1 MSVSIQDAKVPTFA
15 NFVIGG
21 ISGVAA
27 QIATHPMDVLRIR
40 MQVSRN
46 TLRDTAL
53 QTFGTNG
60 VRGFYMGL
68 SAGLLR
74 QLTYTTSRLGIY
86 STLLDIGEQHFGY
99 LNYVTMISLGMIA
112 GIMGSFI
119 GSPTDLILIRMV
131 ADMNLPTEKRKN
143 YKNVVNGISDIW
155 KTEGFTGLW
164 RGAVP
169 TMGRAAIVN
178 GAQLGTYTRAKVML
192 QNTGYIQ
199 NGIPL
204 QFAAA
209 LMSSI
214 ITCFASI
221 PMDVAKTRIQNWRQS
236 TKPPNI
242 IAMIVNIVKT
252 EGLISLWNGFVPSYS
267 RAAPNTIITMIP
279 SRTVVYVACLTRPAV
294 KPL

>member
-21 ISGVAA
+21 ISGVTA
-27 QIATHPMDVLRIR
+27 QIATHPMDVLKIR

-46 TLRDTAL
+46 TLRDTAF
-53 QTFGTNG
+53 QTFSTNG
-60 VRGFYMGL
+60 VRGFYTGL
-68 SAGLLR
+68 SAAVLR

-86 STLLDIGEQHFGY
+86 TTLLDIGNQHFGY

-112 GIMGSFI
+112 GMMGSFI
-119 GSPTDLILIRMV
+119 GTPTDLILIRMV
-131 ADMNLPTEKRKN
+131 ADINLPAEKRKN
-143 YKNVVNGISDIW
+143 YKNAVSGIFDIW

-178 GAQLGTYTRAKVML
+178 GAQLGTYTRAKMML
-192 QNTGYIQ
+192 QDTGYIQ
-199 NGIPL
+199 NGISL

-221 PMDVAKTRIQNWRQS
+221 PVDVAKTRIQNWRQS
-236 TKPPNI
+236 TKSPNI
-242 IAMIVNIVKT
+242 MAMIVNIVRT
-252 EGLISLWNGFVPSYS
+252 EGLISLWRGFLPYYS
-267 RAAPNTIITMIP
+267 RAAPNTVITM
-279 SRTVVYVACLTRPAV
+279 VCADQLHQMYLTFFPV
-294 KPL
+294 S

>member
-46 TLRDTAL
+46 TLRDAAL
-53 QTFGTNG
+53 QTFGRNG
-60 VRGFYMGL
+60 VRGFYTGL

-86 STLLDIGEQHFGY
+86 STLMDIGEQHFGY

-119 GSPTDLILIRMV
+119 GSPTDLILIRMI
-131 ADMNLPTEKRKN
+131 ADMNLPAEKRKN
-143 YKNVVNGISDIW
+143 YKNVLGGISDVW
-155 KTEGFTGLW
+155 RTEGITGLW

-178 GAQLGTYTRAKVML
+178 GAQLGTYTRTKVML
-192 QNTGYIQ
+192 ENTGYIQ

-204 QFAAA
+204 QFVAA

-252 EGLISLWNGFVPSYS
+252 EGLISLWNGFLPSYS
-267 RAAPNTIITMIP
+267 RAAPNTIITMVCADQLHQMYFTFFPIQ
-279 SRTVVYVACLTRPAV
+279 
-294 KPL
+294 